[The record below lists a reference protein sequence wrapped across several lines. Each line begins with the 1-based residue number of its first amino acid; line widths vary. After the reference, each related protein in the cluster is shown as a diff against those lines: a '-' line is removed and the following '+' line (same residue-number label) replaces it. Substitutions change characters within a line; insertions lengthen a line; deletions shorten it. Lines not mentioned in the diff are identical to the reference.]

1 MATTTSSAT
10 ALTGTEARDQYLK
23 LMITQLQN
31 QNPLEPTS
39 QEDFL
44 MQLSQFS
51 ILEGVDNL
59 NLSFGQMLK
68 VQELSQGAQLVGQTV
83 QYKTDN
89 GTATGVVQSAGL
101 ANGGLQLLID
111 GNTVS
116 LDNVIAVTKPAP
128 SAG

>member
-83 QYKTDN
+83 HYKTDT
-89 GTATGVVQSAGL
+89 GTATGVVQAAGVD
-101 ANGGLQLLID
+101 NGSLQLLID

-116 LDNVIAVTKPAP
+116 LDNVIAVTRPAS

>member
-1 MATTTSSAT
+1 MATSPT

-89 GTATGVVQSAGL
+89 GTARGIVQAAGIVDGAL
-101 ANGGLQLLID
+101 KLGID
-111 GNTVS
+111 GNEVS
-116 LDNVIAVTKPAP
+116 LDDVIAVVQPT
-128 SAG
+128 SSG

>member
-1 MATTTSSAT
+1 MATSPT
-10 ALTGTEARDQYLK
+10 ALTGTDARDQYLK

-89 GTATGVVQSAGL
+89 GTAQGVVQAAGVVDGSL
-101 ANGGLQLLID
+101 KLGING
-111 GNTVS
+111 NEVS
-116 LDNVIAVTKPAP
+116 LDDVIAVVQPA
-128 SAG
+128 SSGG